1 MKARE
6 CWNILLSKAQRQLQD
21 AQAGLARAQQTHQS
35 LEQSLSRIEQLY
47 SDYRA
52 QAHTPAAAQQGMHD
66 ALNQRQFLAQL
77 DQLRTRLS
85 DELQKSAQAC
95 QQQRLALIE
104 AERARMKMQSLVDED
119 LQHQR
124 RLARAR
130 EQKSLDELGLR
141 QFNLQRL

>member
-52 QAHTPAAAQQGMHD
+52 QAHTPAPARQGMHD
-66 ALNQRQFLAQL
+66 ALNQRQVLAQL

-85 DELQKSAQAC
+85 DELQKSVQAC
-95 QQQRLALIE
+95 EKQGQALIE
-104 AERARMKMQSLVDED
+104 AEQARMKMQSLVDED

-124 RLARAR
+124 RLASAR
-130 EQKSLDELGLR
+130 EQKSLDELGLL